1 MYACLGITCDMVGG
15 LLDGAAPYSGAEA
28 CTFQSA
34 PMAGYVP
41 GSSVDDHNQIDL
53 DQKEMMAGLA
63 DANWPVATKWY
74 AEGGS
79 SPSKGNIRSPACG
92 GGASPSLHHSVRGAG
107 RLGCA
112 A

>member
-28 CTFQSA
+28 CTHASA
-34 PMAGYVP
+34 TIAGYFP
-41 GSSVDDHNQIDL
+41 GSDVTQHNAL
-53 DQKEMMAGLA
+53 DGDQAAMEAALGA
-63 DANWPVATKWY
+63 ANFTGATHWY
-74 AEGGS
+74 TVGGS
-79 SPSKGNIRSPACG
+79 STSKGSFRSPACG